1 VDDDDQMPINLP
13 VRANKFVE
21 RRKRPN
27 WVVRIVSVIAI
38 LGWISTFVALL
49 LIDRASPAQENFIT
63 RLLEIDVASYWNS
76 SMLKGAFAAVL
87 VSVLV
92 CILGIVLN
100 IAFHRR
106 KTDRYSKMLIIIT
119 VASVVLLVIFLI
131 NFAAFL

>member
-1 VDDDDQMPINLP
+1 
-13 VRANKFVE
+13 
-21 RRKRPN
+21 
-27 WVVRIVSVIAI
+27 
-38 LGWISTFVALL
+38 
-49 LIDRASPAQENFIT
+49 
-63 RLLEIDVASYWNS
+63 
-76 SMLKGAFAAVL
+76 MLKGAFAAVL